1 MDTQPKISILLAV
14 YNDEKYI
21 YKSVKSIIDQTYD
34 NWELL
39 IGFNG
44 TIDKSKDI
52 VKAFNDERIKMF
64 DYGDDKGKAKTLN
77 KLIKEAD
84 GEWLAIQDGDDIWMP
99 KKLFF
104 QIEHT
109 NDYDIIGTQII
120 YIDEEENLIGTNIVN
135 INGVEKKMG
144 IPSLFTDHE
153 DILRRS
159 LEGVN
164 QIANT
169 SAIFRKEKAIEVGGW
184 DETIDGIE
192 DYDFWLKMLT
202 KAGCKSI
209 NLNKAHLWHRLHGN
223 SSFNT
228 KIYDVKG
235 LVEKYKSKD

>member
-21 YKSVKSIIDQTYD
+21 YKSVKSVIDQSYK

-52 VKAFNDERIKMF
+52 VNSFNDERIRIF

-77 KLIKEAD
+77 KLIKEAE
-84 GEWLAIQDGDDIWMP
+84 GEWLAMQDGDDIWLP
-99 KKLFF
+99 KKLES
-104 QIEHT
+104 QIQHI
-109 NDYDIIGTQII
+109 NDYDIIGTQIF
-120 YIDEEENLIGTNIVN
+120 YINTDGAIISWPNFQTEHKYILEF
-135 INGVEKKMG
+135 
-144 IPSLFTDHE
+144 SLK
-153 DILRRS
+153 
-159 LEGVN
+159 GYN

-202 KAGCKSI
+202 KVGCKSI
-209 NLNKAHLWHRLHGN
+209 NLNKAHLWHRLHRN

-228 KIYDVKG
+228 KEYDIKG
-235 LVEKYKSKD
+235 LIEKYNN